1 MQRIF
6 LFAWKLCN
14 VIPAF
19 PNVHVFYVAYFAS
32 LKCWLVVFAYLFLS
46 NLKLSRAETTQKLN
60 VCNWIFQSVT
70 VLLIDH
76 VIFKIC
82 WRVETRVVM
91 CLKVGRQWGQKFLTR
106 IKWWLATTM
115 GILRNFSKQHQLND
129 QK

>member
-19 PNVHVFYVAYFAS
+19 PNVHLFYVAYFPS
-32 LKCWLVVFAYLFLS
+32 LKCWLLFFSSLFS
-46 NLKLSRAETTQKLN
+46 ANLKLSRAETTQKLN
-60 VCNWIFQSVT
+60 VRNWIFQSVT

-82 WRVETRVVM
+82 WSVETRVVM
-91 CLKVGRQWGQKFLTR
+91 CLKVGRQWDQKFLTR
-106 IKWWLATTM
+106 IKWCLGTTM
-115 GILRNFSKQHQLND
+115 GILRNFSKQRQVNG
-129 QK
+129 